1 LQAWFFNTPYET
13 FNRVNEEM
21 FQVTAATD
29 VAFTLSIPPGNI
41 EPVSAQAIVEV
52 GSTDN
57 PSQRRRLSPPWVS
70 YYQIENDETVFDI
83 ENRDHSTST
92 YTIDTVKVYANGVQL
107 ISGFDYQI
115 NDSTSQIVLT
125 PGLLTN
131 GDVLA
136 VMSLV
141 DYEYLITGNLLTIP
155 DSVAANVVGADVRV
169 ITFTDHDNMLM
180 RTERFKGSLSRR
192 FTLSRPALT
201 ENYVWVYVDGQPIT
215 ARYDYDILDDL
226 KTVQINEW
234 VHLTE
239 DSDIVITTVDQPYHG
254 SQIVGYRVFKDM
266 FGRSHYKRIA
276 DAYSTTLEKAL
287 NYYDTEIHVVDAS
300 KLVPPNPAINKP
312 GVILIDGERI
322 EFFKKEVN
330 ILSQLR
336 RGTFGTSPADYS
348 DIGTRVID
356 QSLQQT
362 IPYRDVVRT
371 QTTLT
376 NSTTY
381 IISTTSN
388 TVIGNGIVLDP
399 AINAADQV
407 MVYYGGRQ
415 LRKSSLILHNM
426 DLAYDTTPNSVTV
439 LAPEFTINTSTQEL
453 RLNIADG
460 IVEGTQLKIV
470 KSEATAWTG
479 TESILTSDAIQAQ
492 FLRDKPTTLPD
503 SYFYGGDPVLVE
515 DNNTPLTNDSEEPLE
530 GY

>member
-1 LQAWFFNTPYET
+1 
-13 FNRVNEEM
+13 
-21 FQVTAATD
+21 
-29 VAFTLSIPPGNI
+29 
-41 EPVSAQAIVEV
+41 
-52 GSTDN
+52 
-57 PSQRRRLSPPWVS
+57 
-70 YYQIENDETVFDI
+70 
-83 ENRDHSTST
+83 
-92 YTIDTVKVYANGVQL
+92 
-107 ISGFDYQI
+107 
-115 NDSTSQIVLT
+115 
-125 PGLLTN
+125 
-131 GDVLA
+131 
-136 VMSLV
+136 
-141 DYEYLITGNLLTIP
+141 
-155 DSVAANVVGADVRV
+155 
-169 ITFTDHDNMLM
+169 
-180 RTERFKGSLSRR
+180 
-192 FTLSRPALT
+192 
-201 ENYVWVYVDGQPIT
+201 
-215 ARYDYDILDDL
+215 
-226 KTVQINEW
+226 
-234 VHLTE
+234 
-239 DSDIVITTVDQPYHG
+239 
-254 SQIVGYRVFKDM
+254 
-266 FGRSHYKRIA
+266 
-276 DAYSTTLEKAL
+276 
-287 NYYDTEIHVVDAS
+287 
-300 KLVPPNPAINKP
+300 
-312 GVILIDGERI
+312 
-322 EFFKKEVN
+322 
-330 ILSQLR
+330 LSQLR

-399 AINAADQV
+399 AINAVDQV

-415 LRKSSLILHNM
+415 LRKSSLVLHNM
-426 DLAYDTTPNSVTV
+426 DLAYDTTLDSVTI

-479 TESILTSDAIQAQ
+479 TESILTSDVIQAQ